1 MTTSRSASLSDAEV
15 VEVFEQLAQYGVPAP
30 GGARFLD
37 IGTADFISF
46 FETDVVD
53 GLLRHG
59 GATCKIFEGAY
70 GSGKT
75 HLLQL
80 VHDLA
85 LDKGLAVVRTDLSDA
100 LGLEDWRLI
109 TQHVVQNIEV
119 RVNGAVIRSLPRVLE
134 ALGRSGLINA
144 TRLSKGLLPH
154 SGYGRAMTLAATP
167 GSSTPIGRMLVSRFL
182 QGERITATDFKNAGV
197 FGVKQPLSAK
207 NAEHVLRTVLEGL
220 YRLGVPGTV
229 LLFDE
234 AERSFAFIGISAPRR
249 IIQGANLL
257 RRLIDA
263 SANGGLVA
271 TATVFAV
278 LPSFVETCALAY
290 PALGQRLQLNRDSSF
305 SPGWR
310 APVLPVE
317 QVTTEGHPRAF
328 LEALVERMHSVIR
341 DRSNQPSGS
350 RERLLNAGS
359 LVLEQN
365 AGSGYRRALMKQ
377 LATLVLEEIA

>member
-1 MTTSRSASLSDAEV
+1 MA
-15 VEVFEQLAQYGVPAP
+15 
-30 GGARFLD
+30 
-37 IGTADFISF
+37 
-46 FETDVVD
+46 
-53 GLLRHG
+53 
-59 GATCKIFEGAY
+59 
-70 GSGKT
+70 
-75 HLLQL
+75 
-80 VHDLA
+80 
-85 LDKGLAVVRTDLSDA
+85 
-100 LGLEDWRLI
+100 
-109 TQHVVQNIEV
+109 
-119 RVNGAVIRSLPRVLE
+119 
-134 ALGRSGLINA
+134 
-144 TRLSKGLLPH
+144 
-154 SGYGRAMTLAATP
+154 LAATP

-234 AERSFAFIGISAPRR
+234 AERSFAFSGASAPRR

-278 LPSFVETCALAY
+278 LPNFVETCALAY

-310 APVLPVE
+310 TPVLPVE
-317 QVTTEGHPRAF
+317 RVTTEGHPHAF
-328 LEALVERMHSVIR
+328 LEALVERMHVVIR
-341 DRSNQPSGS
+341 SRSNKPNGA
-350 RERLLNAGS
+350 RERLLNAGT

-377 LATLVLEEIA
+377 LATLVLQEIA